1 MSSFRFCIFLIKNCF
16 SFTVSLNYYL
26 TLWCLERLQEECKCS
41 FSLCI
46 ITFLYAKS
54 LLHYDLI
61 SARIVIFS
69 GEIPDLC
76 CLLFFFSL
84 LSSSSACWVILISS
98 KYWHQ
103 IPEQKVKWRSSAS
116 RIDVLGSSKI
126 TYLLT
131 SFKMGVQKNII
142 TVLIQSKTETTQVYQ
157 MPTSMVDFC
166 SWMLLFSC
174 LNAYIC
180 AYIFIIVPLVA

>member
-1 MSSFRFCIFLIKNCF
+1 MPKPFFIMI
-16 SFTVSLNYYL
+16 
-26 TLWCLERLQEECKCS
+26 W
-41 FSLCI
+41 
-46 ITFLYAKS
+46 S
-54 LLHYDLI
+54 LLELWSFQAKYQI
-61 SARIVIFS
+61 CVVFF
-69 GEIPDLC
+69 C
-76 CLLFFFSL
+76 FFFSL